1 MGTLLPIEQVVDGYQ
16 CIEVQNTLMHRRNR
30 VPTITVGASIPTDM
44 TAAQVHAEIRETIE
58 EMPLPIGYRME
69 WGGEFENS
77 ANANESLASQ
87 LPVTILIMVLISV
100 LLFNALRQPLIIWL
114 LVPMSVNGVTIG
126 LLATGLPFTF
136 TALLGCSA
144 CRAC

>member
-1 MGTLLPIEQVVDGYQ
+1 
-16 CIEVQNTLMHRRNR
+16 
-30 VPTITVGASIPTDM
+30 
-44 TAAQVHAEIRETIE
+44 
-58 EMPLPIGYRME
+58 ME

-136 TALLGCSA
+136 TACSACSA